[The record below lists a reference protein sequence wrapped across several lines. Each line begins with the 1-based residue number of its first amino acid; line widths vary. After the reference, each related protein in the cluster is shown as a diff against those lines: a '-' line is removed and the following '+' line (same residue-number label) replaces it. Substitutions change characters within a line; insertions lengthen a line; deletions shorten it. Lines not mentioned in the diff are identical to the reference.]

1 VVAFLSW
8 VGDPTL
14 EERKR
19 MGLMV
24 ICYLLLTA
32 VLLGLAKRRVWS
44 SVH

>member
-1 VVAFLSW
+1 
-8 VGDPTL
+8 
-14 EERKR
+14 
-19 MGLMV
+19 V